1 MQLSEILFTCHAVN
15 KSSMDPLLGALELIC
30 IILFLLSHT
39 AVQAGPQVQAR
50 DQAGEEAEAAGP
62 R

>member
-1 MQLSEILFTCHAVN
+1 MQLLEILFTCHAVEQKYADEIN
-15 KSSMDPLLGALELIC
+15 LYITLS
-30 IILFLLSHT
+30 LLSHT
-39 AVQAGPQVQAR
+39 AVQAGTQVQAR

>member
-1 MQLSEILFTCHAVN
+1 MQLLEMPFTCHDVEQITHVAFSGWLVL
-15 KSSMDPLLGALELIC
+15 MC
-30 IILFLLSHT
+30 IVLFLISHT